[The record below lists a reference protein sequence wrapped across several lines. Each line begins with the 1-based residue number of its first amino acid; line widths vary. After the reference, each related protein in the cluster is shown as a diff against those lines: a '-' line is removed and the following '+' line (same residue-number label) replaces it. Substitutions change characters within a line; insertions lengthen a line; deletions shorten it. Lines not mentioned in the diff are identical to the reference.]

1 MSRGKI
7 KDRQIVA
14 LKNHTKLLSLVR
26 NIWEKT
32 TIDIAT
38 ASGHCRTHRVSER
51 K

>member
-32 TIDIAT
+32 NIAT